1 MNRPAEVTLLKLGGS
16 LLTEKTA
23 VDAVRPA
30 VLARL
35 AAEIAESAAAD
46 GTPMAAGGRGA
57 AGPRRVPLVLAHGSG
72 SFGHV
77 AARRHGIAAGLH
89 GAAQLPGVSLT
100 QERAAAPH
108 WEGCAALARP
118 RV

>member
-16 LLTEKTA
+16 LLTEKTE

-46 GTPMAAGGRGA
+46 GTPMAAGGPGA
-57 AGPRRVPLVLAHGSG
+57 AGPRHVPVVRIGMSEPTI
-72 SFGHV
+72 V
-77 AARRHGIAAGLH
+77 
-89 GAAQLPGVSLT
+89 GA
-100 QERAAAPH
+100 
-108 WEGCAALARP
+108 P
-118 RV
+118 RVVETSPAQAIAR